1 MEWERRE
8 VRAALTPAG
17 EALVELAG
25 RQLLI
30 RRKTEVAVQG
40 AGLCPVELIGV
51 ALAS

>member
-8 VRAALTPAG
+8 VRATLTPAG

-25 RQLLI
+25 RQLLV
-30 RRKTEVAVQG
+30 RRKIEVAVQA